1 MYISSDVKRRKK
13 WRRRLFTFYTL
24 PPWRVL
30 ILPRQTEKEKR
41 EMRERDKKTGA
52 KGHVGLHNS
61 VGKRGTYTQRR
72 EQLYTVPVHIPRS

>member
-1 MYISSDVKRRKK
+1 VASPSLYFLYTPPLAGVDFTKTNRKR
-13 WRRRLFTFYTL
+13 
-24 PPWRVL
+24 
-30 ILPRQTEKEKR
+30 KER
-41 EMRERDKKTGA
+41 DERDKKTGA